1 MKNLF
6 LTCLL
11 LIAFLTS
18 ANAQNSKKEEKE
30 KRKEE
35 NYQQIINLVQSEN
48 FEFIGRKANPQSG
61 RQVDLTTRQNFM
73 RIKGKN
79 ASADMPYF
87 GRAYSGGY
95 SSSDGGIKFDGPM
108 EAYDVQKNDKKHK
121 ITVKYKVRGAD
132 DTYSCTFT
140 ISGLESASL
149 LVSSNKRQ
157 VMNYTGVLKAISE
170 E

>member
-1 MKNLF
+1 MNMKNLF
-6 LTCLL
+6 LTSLL

-35 NYQQIINLVQSEN
+35 NYQQIIDLVLSEN
-48 FEFIGRKANPQSG
+48 FEFVGRNANPQGG
-61 RQVDLTTRQNFM
+61 RQIDLSTNQNFM
-73 RIKGKN
+73 RINKQN

-87 GRAYSGGY
+87 GRAFNVGY

-121 ITVKYKVRGAD
+121 ITIKYKVKGAN
-132 DTYSCTFT
+132 DTYSCTLT
-140 ISGLESASL
+140 ISGLESASR
-149 LVSSNKRQ
+149 LVTSLPLRMARPVTPSCH
-157 VMNYTGVLKAISE
+157 
-170 E
+170 